1 MQRALVDVLLG
12 LCVAAELLCC
22 LGLVAARTVFDR
34 LHYAGAATTVGPFLV
49 AAAVLVEEGWT
60 LSGIN
65 ALLAAVLLLVLNGVL
80 THATARVARIRRY
93 GSLEPCDGEIE
104 RGR

>member
-1 MQRALVDVLLG
+1 MRPLAVDVLIAVG
-12 LCVAAELLCC
+12 VASELLCC
-22 LGLVAARTVFDR
+22 LGLVAGRTVFDR
-34 LHYAGAATTVGPFLV
+34 LHYSGAATTVGPFAI

-60 LSGIN
+60 QAGIN
-65 ALLAAVLLLVLNGVL
+65 ALLAAVLLLVLNAAL

-93 GSLEPCDGEIE
+93 GSVEPSSAEAE